1 MTNTKLS
8 KNVAFAGAL
17 LLSIVTLNT
26 QASECKGLANQACSA
41 SNACGWVEGYTR
53 KDGREVNAYCRTST
67 KGKEKP
73 SKAVDNPK

>member
-8 KNVAFAGAL
+8 KNITLAGAL
-17 LLSIVTLNT
+17 LLSIVTLNA
-26 QASECKGLANQACSA
+26 QASECKGLTNETCNANK
-41 SNACGWVEGYTR
+41 ACGWVEGYTR
-53 KDGREVNAYCRTST
+53 KDGREVNAFCRTST